1 MSGVAA
7 ALGRSPRETPAG
19 GDEGRMQQRSSV
31 VAVVTAVLLALL
43 PWSGSALAAPSGL
56 SGPDVASYQHPSG
69 APIDWNAVR
78 ASGQRWAFVKAT
90 EGTTYTNP
98 YFAADWHD
106 SAAAGLYHGAYHFAR
121 PSSQSGSAS
130 AQAQAFASAIGPQ
143 QVPGTLPPILDL
155 EQSGGLAPADLVTW
169 THEFLNAVQ
178 TDTGRLPM
186 LYTYPNFWQNQ
197 MAGSAEFTAYPLW
210 VASYGT
216 SSAPTLG
223 WSHWTFWQYTSSGT
237 VDGIQTQGATDLSVF
252 NGTSLDLAALA
263 SAGSWGPATSTASD
277 SSSGTGN
284 LSRAPVQS
292 TYAAVPAQR
301 FVDTRSGRG
310 APAGPVAGTVTVTVP
325 SSVPADATGVVLDV
339 SAVDPRG
346 TGWLR
351 VAPAGST
358 PTTTALNYTASHGVT
373 GLVVTATN
381 TQRQVDVSTYAG
393 ATDLTIDVVGYY
405 TASAQTGGHWS
416 PMAPARV
423 VDTRSGTGAPA
434 GPVSGSVTFTLPSSV
449 PQDAA
454 GVVLDVT
461 AVNPSADGY
470 LRLAPAGH
478 APTTTALNFQGGGS
492 TTGLAITT
500 ATNNQVTVTVAG
512 APATLVVDL
521 VGYYEGNA
529 ASGSQYV
536 AVTPQRFLDTRSGL
550 GAQGPGLGPLS
561 VTVPGIV
568 PRDATAV
575 ILDVSV
581 VGAVGNAFV
590 RLAAPGTPAVTT
602 AVNAVAHQSRTGLV
616 ITGLRDG
623 QITLASYGSNSDL
636 VIDLVGYQTTTA
648 PPSPSP
654 TASATPT
661 GGTASP
667 TPTAASSTTPRPTA
681 SPSPSP

>member
-1 MSGVAA
+1 
-7 ALGRSPRETPAG
+7 
-19 GDEGRMQQRSSV
+19 MQQRSSV
-31 VAVVTAVLLALL
+31 LALVTAVLFALL
-43 PWSGSALAAPSGL
+43 PWSGSALADPSGL
-56 SGPDVASYQHPSG
+56 SGPDVASYQHPNG
-69 APIDWNAVR
+69 ATIDWNAVR
-78 ASGQRWAFVKAT
+78 ASGQRWAFIKAT
-90 EGTTYTNP
+90 EDTSYTNP

-121 PSSQSGSAS
+121 PSTQFGSAT
-130 AQAQAFASAIGPQ
+130 AQAQAFANTIGPQ

-155 EQSGGLAPADLVTW
+155 EQSGGLTPPALVAW

-178 TDTGRLPM
+178 AATGRLPM
-186 LYTYPNFWQNQ
+186 LYTYPSFWQNQ
-197 MAGSAEFTAYPLW
+197 MAGSLEFTTYPLW
-210 VASYGT
+210 IASYGT

-252 NGTSLDLAALA
+252 DGTALDLAALA
-263 SAGSWGPATSTASD
+263 SAGSWGPATSTASG
-277 SSSGTGN
+277 SSGTGTGTGN
-284 LSRAPVQS
+284 LSRTPVQS

-310 APAGPVAGTVTVTVP
+310 APPGPVAGTVTVTLP

-358 PTTTALNYTASHGVT
+358 PTTTALNYTAGHGVT
-373 GLVVTATN
+373 GLVVTAAD

-434 GPVSGSVTFTLPSSV
+434 GPVSGSVTFTVPSSV
-449 PQDAA
+449 PPDAA

-461 AVNPSADGY
+461 AVTPSADGY
-470 LRLAPAGH
+470 LRLAPAGQP
-478 APTTTALNFQGGGS
+478 PTTTALNFQGGGS
-492 TTGLAITT
+492 TTGLAITK
-500 ATNNQVTVTVAG
+500 ATNNQVTVTIAG
-512 APATLVVDL
+512 APANLVVDL

-529 ASGSQYV
+529 PSGSQYV

-550 GAQGPGLGPLS
+550 GAKGPGLGPLS
-561 VTVPGIV
+561 VTVPAIV
-568 PRDATAV
+568 PQDATAV

-581 VGAVGNAFV
+581 VGAAGNTFV

-654 TASATPT
+654 SPTTTPTATPT
-661 GGTASP
+661 GGTTSP
-667 TPTAASSTTPRPTA
+667 TPTPSGTPRPTA
-681 SPSPSP
+681 SPSPTA